1 MAGFTDGY
9 ETIAPAGQSPGAAP
23 GTEKTNES
31 RPSPGP
37 GWSRA
42 AAKGATPGRP
52 TGGGG
57 EGTSS
62 DTY

>member
-1 MAGFTDGY
+1 MPFTDGY
-9 ETIAPAGQSPGAAP
+9 EVIAPAGQVPGAAP

-37 GWSRA
+37 GWSKET
-42 AAKGATPGRP
+42 AKGATPGKP
-52 TGGGG
+52 GGGGG
-57 EGTSS
+57 EATSS